1 MADDEL
7 TPEQIQL
14 LSESIPLSV
23 WTSIALAQLGL
34 KPAQI
39 GNFKKKHNRDMEAV
53 SRDLTTRWKN
63 KPSNKEN
70 QAKVRVAEPVA
81 A

>member
-23 WTSIALAQLGL
+23 WTSIALPQPGF

-39 GNFKKKHNRDMEAV
+39 ENLKEKHNRDMDAV
-53 SRDLTTRWKN
+53 SRDLITRWKN

-70 QAKVRVAEPVA
+70 KAKVRVKMGH
-81 A
+81 

>member
-39 GNFKKKHNRDMEAV
+39 ENLKEKHNRNMEAV
-53 SRDLTTRWKN
+53 SRDLITRWKN

-70 QAKVRVAEPVA
+70 QAKVRVKMGH
-81 A
+81 